1 MKNIIIQ
8 ILKKLSKVIFFLT
21 PEDFYKSGLLEKR
34 IDDRMREKLIDTFEF
49 DILNSIR
56 SYNIKSI
63 QIDSLKLA
71 LDNAKNFKDKEEFYY
86 LEFGV
91 WKGKS
96 ANLFSKYLRKLYV
109 FDSFQGLNEEW
120 EGNMWK
126 GSFDMGGKLPKLNK
140 NVIPIVGFVED
151 TLDQFLNEHSPKINF
166 VHLDMDLY
174 KPTKFTL
181 EKIKPYLVNG
191 AIILF
196 DEIYN
201 FPN

>member
-1 MKNIIIQ
+1 
-8 ILKKLSKVIFFLT
+8 
-21 PEDFYKSGLLEKR
+21 
-34 IDDRMREKLIDTFEF
+34 
-49 DILNSIR
+49 
-56 SYNIKSI
+56 
-63 QIDSLKLA
+63 
-71 LDNAKNFKDKEEFYY
+71 
-86 LEFGV
+86 
-91 WKGKS
+91 
-96 ANLFSKYLRKLYV
+96 
-109 FDSFQGLNEEW
+109 
-120 EGNMWK
+120 
-126 GSFDMGGKLPKLNK
+126 MGGKLPKLNK

-201 FPN
+201 FPNWEYGDIKPLRRYLIKNLINSEFLILEILKLVLR

>member
-1 MKNIIIQ
+1 
-8 ILKKLSKVIFFLT
+8 
-21 PEDFYKSGLLEKR
+21 
-34 IDDRMREKLIDTFEF
+34 
-49 DILNSIR
+49 
-56 SYNIKSI
+56 
-63 QIDSLKLA
+63 
-71 LDNAKNFKDKEEFYY
+71 
-86 LEFGV
+86 
-91 WKGKS
+91 
-96 ANLFSKYLRKLYV
+96 
-109 FDSFQGLNEEW
+109 
-120 EGNMWK
+120 MWK

-201 FPN
+201 FPNWEYGEYKALTEVFDKESYKFRIFNLRNSQACIEVNIKDK